1 MYDSRFSFYRGKEW
15 RDLLQQLKQE
25 RVNLDG
31 QIICEYCGKPI
42 IKAYDMIGHH
52 KIELDEENVNN
63 YDISLN
69 PNNISLVHHRC
80 HNYIHNKLGY
90 SIRQVFI
97 VYGAPL
103 SGKTT
108 FVKDNANEGDLII
121 DIDSIWQC
129 VSGLPR
135 YNKPNRLKA
144 IVFKVRD
151 SLIECVKYRYGKWDN
166 CYIIGGYP
174 LQSERER
181 LIKELGARE
190 VFINASQSE
199 CMARLESIDDGRD
212 HDEWAR
218 YIADWFAR
226 YTPPEAAQ

>member
-1 MYDSRFSFYRGKEW
+1 MFNDRYSFYRSKEW
-15 RDLLQQLKQE
+15 RDLLTQIKQA
-25 RVNLDG
+25 RLDDNG

-42 IKAYDMIGHH
+42 VKAYDIIGHH

-69 PNNISLVHHRC
+69 PDNIALVHHRC
-80 HNYIHNKLGY
+80 HNYIHDKLGY
-90 SIRQVFI
+90 SGREVFI

-108 FVKDNANEGDLII
+108 WVKDNASEGDLII

-135 YNKPNRLKA
+135 YQKPNRLKSV
-144 IVFKVRD
+144 VFKVRD
-151 SLIECVKYRYGKWDN
+151 ELLDCVKYRLGKWNN
-166 CYIIGGYP
+166 CYVIGGYP

-181 LIKELGARE
+181 LIKELSARE
-190 VFINASQSE
+190 VFIECTQDE
-199 CMARLESIDDGRD
+199 CMARLENIEDGRD
-212 HDEWAR
+212 KEEWSK

-226 YTPPEAAQ
+226 YSPPIA